1 MVTHNPILAL
11 MWKKRIVINNWW
23 IVKVF
28 EVSKKERSILVELE
42 KRDKELL
49 DMRNILRMG
58 GELG

>member
-1 MVTHNPILAL
+1 MATHNPILAL